1 VILSD
6 LSVKRPVFATVINL
20 LIITFGIVAFL
31 MLPLREYPDID
42 PPIVNI
48 STNYPGASAAIVE
61 TKITQLLED
70 RISGV
75 EGVKTINSNSRVGR
89 SSITI
94 EFNLDRDIDAA
105 TNDVRDRI
113 SRALNNLPEQAEP
126 PEVSK
131 ANDDENVIVWFV
143 LQSETMSTLELTD
156 YANRYIVDR
165 FAVVD
170 GVARVQVGGG
180 RTYAMKIR
188 LNRVSMAARNITVQ
202 DIEST
207 LRDENVELPAG
218 RIESIDRDF
227 SIRVER
233 SYLSEQDFANM
244 VISHSQSNTEGSAN
258 GSSQNNAQSK
268 SVVRL
273 GDVAEVF
280 IGAQDD
286 ENMFRGNGKNMVG
299 LGVIKQSKANTLDVV
314 KSARKE
320 MVTIRSSLPIGTTI
334 TNSYDSSVFIQ
345 GSIDEVY
352 NTLIIAMLMVV
363 LVIFLFLGNVR
374 ATLIPAVTVPVAL
387 IGSMMALSWFG
398 FSINLLTLLALVL
411 AIGLVVDDAIVVLEN
426 IYRRI
431 ENGQPP
437 LMAAYEGGREVAFAV
452 IATTLVLVAVFVPL
466 VFLSGN
472 MGRLFTEFAIA
483 IAAAVVFSSL
493 TALSLTPMLCSKML
507 KHKERSSSFGQ
518 KLDHAFSRFEAAY
531 GRALKNSIQQPLLII
546 LVLALSL
553 AAVFLLFNKLPAEY
567 TPKEDR
573 GNFFLIMQGAEGA
586 SHESN
591 VKNMHKIEEKLLGYQ
606 EQGELDRVLVRVP
619 GFGGTGGIAIVG
631 LPQWDKRSID
641 TFSFINKINGD
652 VQSVTDVRA
661 FAIMRRGIG
670 GGGGSNAPVSFV
682 LQGNTFAELAQW
694 RDILI
699 TEAQKNPNL
708 SNINS
713 DYQETYPQL
722 LVQIDRER
730 AYDLGVPVGDI
741 AETLETMLGQRRVTT
756 FVDRGEEYDVIVE
769 GDEKQFQS
777 PADIDNLYVR
787 SRTTDKLIPL
797 SNLLNIGENA
807 TSSKL
812 NRYNRLR
819 SITITANLADGY
831 ALGEAL
837 DFLVDVT
844 KNKLPEHVQIDYKGE
859 SLLLKESGSSILFVF
874 LLALLIT
881 YLVLAAQFE
890 SFIHPFV
897 ILLTVPLALVG
908 ALAGLELMGMSLNIY
923 SQIGIVMLIGLA
935 AKNGILIVEFANQL
949 RDKGIAFEEALISA
963 SQQRLRPIVMTTFT
977 TVTSAIPLVLAVGPG
992 AESRMVIGVVIF
1004 AGVSLA
1010 SVFTLFIVPGA
1021 YYWLCRNT
1029 GSPQAISDEI
1039 DQLEQGSNY

>member
-1 VILSD
+1 MILSD

-20 LIITFGIVAFL
+20 IIITFGIVAFL

-48 STNYPGASAAIVE
+48 STSYPGASAAIVE

-75 EGVKTINSNSRVGR
+75 EGIKSINSNSRVGR
-89 SSITI
+89 SNITI
-94 EFNLDRDIDAA
+94 EFTLDRDIDAA

-113 SRALNNLPEQAEP
+113 SRALNNLPEQSEP

-131 ANDDENVIVWFV
+131 ANDDEDVIVWFV
-143 LQSETMSTLELTD
+143 LQSDTMSSLALTD

-170 GVARVQVGGG
+170 GVARVRVGGG

-188 LNRVSMAARNITVQ
+188 LNRASMAARNITVQ

-227 SIRVER
+227 SIRVDR
-233 SYLSEQDFANM
+233 SYLSEQDFAEM
-244 VISHSQSNTEGSAN
+244 VINHAGSKA
-258 GSSQNNAQSK
+258 
-268 SVVRL
+268 VVRL

-280 IGAQDD
+280 VGAQDD

-299 LGVIKQSKANTLDVV
+299 LGVIKQSTANTLEVV

-320 MVTIRSSLPIGTTI
+320 MFNIRDSLPVGTTI

-352 NTLIIAMLMVV
+352 NTLIIAMLMVI

-374 ATLIPAVTVPVAL
+374 ATFIPAVTVPVAL

-431 ENGQPP
+431 ENGQTP
-437 LMAAYEGGREVAFAV
+437 LLAAYEGGREVAFAV

-466 VFLSGN
+466 IFLSGN
-472 MGRLFTEFAIA
+472 VGRLFTEFAIA

-493 TALSLTPMLCSKML
+493 TALSLTPMMCSKLL
-507 KHKERSSSFGQ
+507 KHRERSSSFGQ
-518 KLDHAFSRFEAAY
+518 KLDLAFSRIEAAY
-531 GRALKNSIQQPLLII
+531 GRALKNSIHQPLLIMG
-546 LVLALSL
+546 VLALSL
-553 AAVFLLFNKLPAEY
+553 VAVFLLFTSLPAEY

-573 GNFFLIMQGAEGA
+573 GNFFLVMRGAEGA
-586 SHESN
+586 SYENN
-591 VKNMHKIEEKLLGYQ
+591 VKNMHEIEQKLLAYRD
-606 EQGELDRVLVRVP
+606 QGELERVLVRVP
-619 GFGGTGGIAIVG
+619 GWGGAGGIAIVG
-631 LPQWDKRSID
+631 LPEWDKRSID
-641 TFSFINKINGD
+641 TFSFINKINRE
-652 VQSVTDVRA
+652 VKSVTDVRA
-661 FAIMRRGIG
+661 FAIMRKGISG
-670 GGGGSNAPVSFV
+670 GGNGSPVSFV
-682 LQGNTFAELAQW
+682 LQGNTFEELAQW
-694 RDILI
+694 RDILVA
-699 TEAQKNPNL
+699 EAQKNPNL
-708 SNINS
+708 LNIDS

-741 AETLETMLGQRRVTT
+741 AKTLETMLGQRRVTT

-769 GDEKQFQS
+769 GDEEQYRS
-777 PADIDNLYVR
+777 PTDINNLYVR
-787 SRTTDKLIPL
+787 SRTTNKLIPL
-797 SNLLNIGENA
+797 ANLLNITENA
-807 TSSKL
+807 TSARL

-819 SITITANLADGY
+819 SITITANLTEGY
-831 ALGEAL
+831 ALGDAL
-837 DFLVDVT
+837 DFLVEVT
-844 KNKLPEHVQIDYKGE
+844 KAKLPEHVQIDYKGE
-859 SLLLKESGSSILFVF
+859 SLLLKESGNSILFVF
-874 LLALLIT
+874 LLALLLT
-881 YLVLAAQFE
+881 YLVLSAQFE

-949 RDKGIAFEEALISA
+949 RDKGLAFEDALINA
-963 SQQRLRPIVMTTFT
+963 AQQRLRPIVMTTFT

-1010 SVFTLFIVPGA
+1010 SMFTLFIVPGA

-1029 GSPQAISDEI
+1029 GSPQAIAAKINKLHS
-1039 DQLEQGSNY
+1039 

>member
-1 VILSD
+1 MILSD
-6 LSVKRPVFATVINL
+6 LSVKRPVFATVLNL

-113 SRALNNLPEQAEP
+113 SRALNNLPEQADP

-143 LQSETMSTLELTD
+143 LQSETMSTLALTD

-170 GVARVQVGGG
+170 GVARIRVGGG

-188 LNRVSMAARNITVQ
+188 LNRASMAARNITVQ
-202 DIEST
+202 DIERT

-218 RIESIDRDF
+218 RIESVERDF

-233 SYLSEQDFANM
+233 SYLSEQDFTNM
-244 VISHSQSNTEGSAN
+244 VIER
-258 GSSQNNAQSK
+258 SK
-268 SVVRL
+268 SNSLVRL

-299 LGVIKQSKANTLDVV
+299 LGVIKQSKANTLEVV

-320 MVTIRSSLPIGTTI
+320 MITIRNTLPVGTTI

-352 NTLIIAMLMVV
+352 NTLIIAMFMVV

-374 ATLIPAVTVPVAL
+374 ATLIPAITVPVAL

-431 ENGQPP
+431 EKGQTP

-452 IATTLVLVAVFVPL
+452 VATTLVLVAVFVPL

-483 IAAAVVFSSL
+483 IAAAVIFSSL
-493 TALSLTPMLCSKML
+493 TALSLTPMMCSKML
-507 KHKERSSSFGQ
+507 KHRERSSSFGQ
-518 KLDHAFSRFEAAY
+518 KLDRAFARFEASY
-531 GRALKNSIQQPLLII
+531 GRALKSSIHQPILIL
-546 LVLALSL
+546 LVLGLALAS
-553 AAVFLLFNKLPAEY
+553 VFLLFNKLPSEY
-567 TPKEDR
+567 SPKEDR
-573 GNFFLIMQGAEGA
+573 GNFFLMMQSAEGA
-586 SHESN
+586 SYESN
-591 VKNMHKIEEKLLGYQ
+591 VKNMHKIEDKLLAYQ
-606 EQGELDRVLVRVP
+606 AQGELDRVLVRVP
-619 GFGGTGGIAIVG
+619 GFGGSGGIAIVG
-631 LPQWDKRSID
+631 LPEWDKRSID

-652 VQSVTDVRA
+652 MQSVTDVRA
-661 FAIMRRGIG
+661 FAIMRRGISG
-670 GGGGSNAPVSFV
+670 GGGGDKPVSFV
-682 LQGNTFAELAQW
+682 LQGNTFEELVQW

-699 TEAQKNPNL
+699 SEAQKNPNL

-722 LVQIDRER
+722 LVKIDRER
-730 AYDLGVPVGDI
+730 AYDLGVTVGDI
-741 AETLETMLGQRRVTT
+741 AQTLETMLGQRRVTT

-777 PADIDNLYVR
+777 PADIDNLYIR

-797 SNLLNIGENA
+797 ASVLNIAENA
-807 TSSKL
+807 TSSRL

-819 SITITANLADGY
+819 SITVTANLSDGY
-831 ALGEAL
+831 ALGDAL

-844 KNKLPEHVQIDYKGE
+844 KNKLPEHLQVAYKGE
-859 SLLLKESGSSILFVF
+859 SLLLKESGNSILFVF

-908 ALAGLELMGMSLNIY
+908 ALAGLELMAMSLNIY

-1010 SVFTLFIVPGA
+1010 SIFTLFIVPGA
-1021 YYWLCRNT
+1021 YFWLCRNT
-1029 GSPQAISDEI
+1029 GSPQAIANEI
-1039 DQLEQGSNY
+1039 EQQS

>member
-1 VILSD
+1 MILSD
-6 LSVKRPVFATVINL
+6 ISVKRPVFATVINL
-20 LIITFGIVAFL
+20 VLITFGVVAFFQ
-31 MLPLREYPDID
+31 LPLREYPDID
-42 PPIVNI
+42 PPVVSIN
-48 STNYPGASAAIVE
+48 TTYPGASAAIVE
-61 TKITQLLED
+61 TKISEILED

-75 EGVKTINSNSRVGR
+75 EGIKNITSTSRVGR
-89 SSITI
+89 SNITI

-113 SRALNNLPEQAEP
+113 SRALRSLPEQADP
-126 PEVSK
+126 PEVFK

-143 LQSETMSTLELTD
+143 LQSTSMSTLELTD
-156 YANRYIVDR
+156 YAQRYIVDR

-170 GVARVQVGGG
+170 GVARVRVGGG
-180 RTYAMKIR
+180 RTYAMKI
-188 LNRVSMAARNITVQ
+188 LLDPAAMAARSVTVG

-218 RIESIDRDF
+218 EIESIDRDF

-233 SYLSEQDFANM
+233 SYMTPDDFSSMVVSRSSEN
-244 VISHSQSNTEGSAN
+244 SL
-258 GSSQNNAQSK
+258 
-268 SVVRL
+268 VRL
-273 GDVAEVF
+273 GDIAQVKIAAE
-280 IGAQDD
+280 D
-286 ENMFRGNGKNMVG
+286 EKTLFKGNGKNMVG
-299 LGVIKQSKANTLDVV
+299 LGIVKQSKANTLDVV

-320 MVTIRSSLPIGTTI
+320 MKSIQESLPIGTTI

-352 NTLIIAMLMVV
+352 STLMIAMIMVV
-363 LVIFLFLGNVR
+363 LVIFLFLGNIR

-431 ENGQPP
+431 ENGQTP

-466 VFLSGN
+466 IFLSGN
-472 MGRLFTEFAIA
+472 VGRLFTEFAIA
-483 IAAAVVFSSL
+483 IASAVVFSSL
-493 TALSLTPMLCSKML
+493 TALSLTPMMCSKML
-507 KHKERSSSFGQ
+507 KHRTRSSSFGQ
-518 KLDHAFSRFEAAY
+518 LLDKNFARFEDVY
-531 GRALKNSIQQPLLII
+531 GKLLSNSIHQPIMII
-546 LVLALSL
+546 SIVALSL
-553 AAVFLLFNKLPAEY
+553 VSVYLLFVQLPSAY

-573 GNFFLIMQGAEGA
+573 GNLFILMQGAEG
-586 SHESN
+586 SSYKNNE
-591 VKNMHKIEEKLLGYQ
+591 KNMLQIENMLLKYQ
-606 EQGELDRVLVRVP
+606 QRGELDRVIVRVP
-619 GFGGTGGIAIVG
+619 GFGGSGGIAVVG
-631 LPQWDKRSID
+631 MPAWGERKFD
-641 TFSFINKINGD
+641 TFEFINRINKELKT
-652 VQSVTDVRA
+652 VTDVRA
-661 FAIMRRGIG
+661 FAIMRTSIG
-670 GGGGSNAPVSFV
+670 GGGAGSPVSFV
-682 LQGNTFAELAQW
+682 LQGNTYHELSEW

-699 TEAQKNPNL
+699 EKAQQNPNL
-708 SNINS
+708 SAINS
-713 DYQETYPQL
+713 DYKETFPQL
-722 LVQIDRER
+722 MVKIDRSR
-730 AYDLGVPVGDI
+730 AYDLGIPVGDI
-741 AETLETMLGQRRVTT
+741 AKTLETMLGQRRVTN

-769 GDEKQFQS
+769 GVK
-777 PADIDNLYVR
+777 ADFKSASDIENIYVR
-787 SRTTDKLIPL
+787 SRTTNQLVAL
-797 SNLLNIGENA
+797 SNVINIEENA
-807 TSSKL
+807 TASQL

-831 ALGEAL
+831 TLGEAL
-837 DFLVDVT
+837 DFLNNVVDQE
-844 KNKLPEHVQIDYKGE
+844 LPETVQVDYKGQ
-859 SLLLKESGSSILFVF
+859 SLLLKESGTSILFIF
-874 LLALLIT
+874 ALALLLT
-881 YLVLAAQFE
+881 YLILSAQFE

-949 RDKGIAFEEALISA
+949 RDRGFEFEEALIGA
-963 SQQRLRPIVMTTFT
+963 AKQRLRPIVMTTFT
-977 TVTSAIPLVLAVGPG
+977 TVTSAIPLVLASGPG

-1010 SVFTLFIVPGA
+1010 SLFTLFIVPGA

-1029 GSPQAISDEI
+1029 GSPQKIAQEI
-1039 DQLEQGSNY
+1039 ERHELLLTKPKE

>member
-1 VILSD
+1 MILSD

-113 SRALNNLPEQAEP
+113 SRALNNLPEQADP

-143 LQSETMSTLELTD
+143 LQSETMSTLALTD

-170 GVARVQVGGG
+170 GVARIRVGGG

-188 LNRVSMAARNITVQ
+188 LNRASMAARNITVQ
-202 DIEST
+202 DIERT

-218 RIESIDRDF
+218 RIESVERDF

-244 VISHSQSNTEGSAN
+244 VIDRSESNSL
-258 GSSQNNAQSK
+258 
-268 SVVRL
+268 VRL

-299 LGVIKQSKANTLDVV
+299 LGVIKQSKGNTLDVV

-320 MVTIRSSLPIGTTI
+320 MIAIRSTLPVGTTI

-374 ATLIPAVTVPVAL
+374 ATLIPAITVPVAL

-431 ENGQPP
+431 ENGQTP

-452 IATTLVLVAVFVPL
+452 VATTLVLVAVFVPL

-483 IAAAVVFSSL
+483 ISAAVIFSSL
-493 TALSLTPMLCSKML
+493 TALSLTPMMCSKML
-507 KHKERSSSFGQ
+507 KHRERSSSFGQ
-518 KLDHAFSRFEAAY
+518 KLDHAFARFEASY
-531 GRALKNSIQQPLLII
+531 GRALKSSIHQPMLIV
-546 LVLALSL
+546 LVLGLAL
-553 AAVFLLFNKLPAEY
+553 AAVFLLFNKLPSEY

-573 GNFFLIMQGAEGA
+573 GNFFLMMQSAEGA
-586 SHESN
+586 SYENN
-591 VKNMHKIEEKLLGYQ
+591 VKNMHEIEEKLLAYQ
-606 EQGELDRVLVRVP
+606 AQGELDRVLVRVP
-619 GFGGTGGIAIVG
+619 GFGGSGGVAIVG
-631 LPQWDKRSID
+631 LPEWDKRSID
-641 TFSFINKINGD
+641 TFSFINKINAD
-652 VQSVTDVRA
+652 MQSVTDVRA

-670 GGGGSNAPVSFV
+670 GGGGGDNPVSFV
-682 LQGNTFAELAQW
+682 LQGNTFEELAQW

-730 AYDLGVPVGDI
+730 AYDLGVTVGDI
-741 AETLETMLGQRRVTT
+741 AQTLETMLGQRRVTT

-769 GDEKQFQS
+769 GNEKQFQS
-777 PADIDNLYVR
+777 PADIENLYIR

-797 SNLLNIGENA
+797 ASVLNIGENA
-807 TSSKL
+807 TSSQL

-819 SITITANLADGY
+819 SITVTANLTDGY
-831 ALGEAL
+831 ALGDAL

-844 KNKLPEHVQIDYKGE
+844 KNKLPEHVQVDYKGE
-859 SLLLKESGSSILFVF
+859 SLLLKESGNSIMFVF

-923 SQIGIVMLIGLA
+923 SQIGIIMLIGLA

-977 TVTSAIPLVLAVGPG
+977 TVTSAIPLVFAVGPG

-1010 SVFTLFIVPGA
+1010 SIFTLFIVPGA

-1029 GSPQAISDEI
+1029 GSPQAIANKI
-1039 DQLEQGSNY
+1039 EQQS

>member
-42 PPIVNI
+42 PPIVSIN
-48 STNYPGASAAIVE
+48 TNYPGASAAIVE
-61 TKITQLLED
+61 TKITQVLED

-75 EGVKTINSNSRVGR
+75 EGVKSITSNSRVGR
-89 SSITI
+89 SNITI
-94 EFNLDRDIDAA
+94 EFHLDRDIDAA

-113 SRALNNLPEQAEP
+113 SRALNNIPEQADP
-126 PEVSK
+126 PEVFK

-143 LQSETMSTLELTD
+143 LQSESMTTLELTD

-170 GVARVQVGGG
+170 GVARVRLGGG
-180 RTYAMKIR
+180 RTYAMKIL
-188 LNRVSMAARNITVQ
+188 LNRSAMAARNVTVQ

-207 LRDENVELPAG
+207 LRSENVELPAG

-227 SIRVER
+227 SIRVQR
-233 SYLSEQDFANM
+233 SYLTPQDFSNM
-244 VISHSQSNTEGSAN
+244 VVTRAN
-258 GSSQNNAQSK
+258 DNSL
-268 SVVRL
+268 VRM
-273 GDVAEVF
+273 GDIAKVSIDAL
-280 IGAQDD
+280 DD

-299 LGVIKQSKANTLDVV
+299 LGIIKQSKANTLEVV

-320 MVTIRSSLPIGTTI
+320 MLSVQSSLPMGTTI

-345 GSIDEVY
+345 GSIEEVY
-352 NTLIIAMLMVV
+352 NTLMIAMLMVV
-363 LVIFLFLGNVR
+363 FVIFLFLGNIR
-374 ATLIPAVTVPVAL
+374 ATIIPALTVPVAL
-387 IGSMMALSWFG
+387 IGSMMTLSWFG

-437 LMAAYEGGREVAFAV
+437 LIAAYEGGREVAFAV

-472 MGRLFTEFAIA
+472 VGRLFTEFAIA

-518 KLDHAFSRFEAAY
+518 FLDRKFAQVEASY
-531 GRALKNSIQQPLLII
+531 GQALSKSIHQPILII
-546 LVLALSL
+546 SIIVLSL
-553 AAVFLLFNKLPAEY
+553 VAVYLLFMQLPSEY

-573 GNFFLIMQGAEGA
+573 GNLFIVMQSAEGA
-586 SHESN
+586 SYENN
-591 VKNMHKIEEKLLGYQ
+591 VKNMQSIEEKLLAYK
-606 EQGELDRVLVRVP
+606 ERDELDRVIVRVP

-631 LPQWDKRSID
+631 MPDWGERSFD
-641 TFSFINKINGD
+641 TFEFIGKINEELK
-652 VQSVTDVRA
+652 SITDVRA
-661 FAIMRRGIG
+661 FALMRRGIG
-670 GGGGSNAPVSFV
+670 GGGSDSPVAFV
-682 LQGNTFAELAQW
+682 LQGNTYSELAKW
-694 RDILI
+694 RDIVI
-699 TEAQKNPNL
+699 EAAQKNPNL
-708 SNINS
+708 TSINS
-713 DYQETYPQL
+713 DYKETYPQL
-722 LVQIDRER
+722 MVKIDRDR

-756 FVDRGEEYDVIVE
+756 FVERGEEYDVIIE
-769 GDEKQFQS
+769 GDEKQYRS
-777 PADIDNLYVR
+777 PTDIDNIYVR
-787 SRTTDKLIPL
+787 SPTTNELIPL
-797 SNLLNIGENA
+797 SNLIIISEEA
-807 TSSKL
+807 TSSRL

-819 SITITANLADGY
+819 SVTITANLADGY
-831 ALGEAL
+831 ALGDAL
-837 DFLVDVT
+837 DFLKDIADHQ
-844 KNKLPEHVQIDYKGE
+844 LPDEAQIDYKGQ
-859 SLLLKESGSSILFVF
+859 SLLLKESGSSILLVFV
-874 LLALLIT
+874 LALLIT
-881 YLVLAAQFE
+881 FLVLAAQFE

-908 ALAGLELMGMSLNIY
+908 AFAGLELMGMSLNIY

-949 RDKGIAFEEALISA
+949 RDKGVLFEQALINA
-963 SQQRLRPIVMTTFT
+963 AQQRLRPIVMTTFT
-977 TVTSAIPLVLAVGPG
+977 TVISAVPLVLASGPG

-1010 SVFTLFIVPGA
+1010 SIFTLFIVPGA
-1021 YYWLCRNT
+1021 YYWLCQNT
-1029 GSPQAISDEI
+1029 GSPQAIANEI
-1039 DQLEQGSNY
+1039 AKEQKALALNKEKL

>member
-1 VILSD
+1 MILSD

-20 LIITFGIVAFL
+20 IIITFGIVAFL

-48 STNYPGASAAIVE
+48 STSYPGASAAIVE

-75 EGVKTINSNSRVGR
+75 EGIKSINSNSRVGR
-89 SSITI
+89 SNITI
-94 EFNLDRDIDAA
+94 EFTLDRDIDAA

-113 SRALNNLPEQAEP
+113 SRALNNLPEQSEP

-131 ANDDENVIVWFV
+131 ANDDEDVIVWFV
-143 LQSETMSTLELTD
+143 LQSDTMSSLALTD

-170 GVARVQVGGG
+170 GVARVRVGGG

-188 LNRVSMAARNITVQ
+188 LNRASMAARNITVQ

-227 SIRVER
+227 SIRVDR
-233 SYLSEQDFANM
+233 SYLSEQDFAEM
-244 VISHSQSNTEGSAN
+244 VINHAGSKA
-258 GSSQNNAQSK
+258 
-268 SVVRL
+268 VVRL

-280 IGAQDD
+280 VGAQDD

-299 LGVIKQSKANTLDVV
+299 LGVIKQSTANTLEVV

-320 MVTIRSSLPIGTTI
+320 MFNIRDSLPVGTTI

-352 NTLIIAMLMVV
+352 NTLIIAMLMVI

-374 ATLIPAVTVPVAL
+374 ATFIPAVTVPVAL

-431 ENGQPP
+431 ENGQTP
-437 LMAAYEGGREVAFAV
+437 LLAAYEGGREVAFAV

-466 VFLSGN
+466 IFLSGN
-472 MGRLFTEFAIA
+472 VGRLFTEFAIA

-493 TALSLTPMLCSKML
+493 TALSLTPMMCSKLL
-507 KHKERSSSFGQ
+507 KHRERSSSFGQ
-518 KLDHAFSRFEAAY
+518 KLDLAFSRIEAAY
-531 GRALKNSIQQPLLII
+531 GRALKNSIHQPVLIMG
-546 LVLALSL
+546 VLALSL
-553 AAVFLLFNKLPAEY
+553 VAVFLLFTSLPAEY

-573 GNFFLIMQGAEGA
+573 GNFFLVMRGAEGA
-586 SHESN
+586 SYENN
-591 VKNMHKIEEKLLGYQ
+591 VKNMHEIEQKLLAYRD
-606 EQGELDRVLVRVP
+606 QGELERVLVRVP
-619 GFGGTGGIAIVG
+619 GWGGAGGIAIVG
-631 LPQWDKRSID
+631 LPEWDKRSID
-641 TFSFINKINGD
+641 TFSFINKINRE
-652 VQSVTDVRA
+652 VKSVTDVRA
-661 FAIMRRGIG
+661 FAIMRKGISG
-670 GGGGSNAPVSFV
+670 GGNGSPVSFV
-682 LQGNTFAELAQW
+682 LQGNTFEELAQW
-694 RDILI
+694 RDILVA
-699 TEAQKNPNL
+699 EAQKNPNL
-708 SNINS
+708 LNIDS

-741 AETLETMLGQRRVTT
+741 AKTLETMLGQRRVTT

-769 GDEKQFQS
+769 GDEEQYRS
-777 PADIDNLYVR
+777 PTDINNLYVR
-787 SRTTDKLIPL
+787 SRTTNKLIPL
-797 SNLLNIGENA
+797 ANLLNITENA
-807 TSSKL
+807 TSARL

-819 SITITANLADGY
+819 SITITANLTEGY
-831 ALGEAL
+831 ALGDAL
-837 DFLVDVT
+837 DFLVEVT
-844 KNKLPEHVQIDYKGE
+844 KAKLPEHVQIDYKGE
-859 SLLLKESGSSILFVF
+859 SLLLKESGNSILFVF
-874 LLALLIT
+874 LLALLLT
-881 YLVLAAQFE
+881 YLVLSAQFE

-949 RDKGIAFEEALISA
+949 RDKGLAFEDALINA
-963 SQQRLRPIVMTTFT
+963 AQQRLRPIVMTTFT

-1010 SVFTLFIVPGA
+1010 SMFTLFIVPGA

-1029 GSPQAISDEI
+1029 GSPQAIAAKINKLHS
-1039 DQLEQGSNY
+1039 

>member
-1 VILSD
+1 MILSD

-20 LIITFGIVAFL
+20 LIVTFGIVAFL

-48 STNYPGASAAIVE
+48 STNYSGASAAIVE

-70 RISGV
+70 RISGI

-113 SRALNNLPEQAEP
+113 SRALNNLPEQADP

-131 ANDDENVIVWFV
+131 ANDDESTIVWFV
-143 LQSETMSTLELTD
+143 LQSETMSTLALTD

-170 GVARVQVGGG
+170 GVARIQVGGG

-188 LNRVSMAARNITVQ
+188 LNRASMAARNITVQ
-202 DIEST
+202 DVENT

-218 RIESIDRDF
+218 RIESTDRDF

-244 VISHSQSNTEGSAN
+244 VIAHSGNSEESNPDSGNETN
-258 GSSQNNAQSK
+258 

-314 KSARKE
+314 RAARRE
-320 MVTIRSSLPIGTTI
+320 MIEIRSSLPVGTTI

-352 NTLIIAMLMVV
+352 NTLAIAMMMVV

-374 ATLIPAVTVPVAL
+374 ATIIPAITVPVAL

-431 ENGQPP
+431 ENGQTP

-452 IATTLVLVAVFVPL
+452 VATTLVLVAVFVPL

-493 TALSLTPMLCSKML
+493 TALSLTPMMCSKML

-518 KLDHAFSRFEAAY
+518 KLDNAFARFEAAY
-531 GRALKNSIQQPLLII
+531 GRSLKNSIHQPVLIV
-546 LVLALSL
+546 LVLGLSL
-553 AAVFLLFNKLPAEY
+553 AAVFLLFNKLPSEY

-586 SHESN
+586 SYENN
-591 VKNMHKIEEKLLGYQ
+591 VKNMHQIEEKLLGYK
-606 EQGELDRVLVRVP
+606 EEGELDRVLVRVP

-631 LPQWDKRSID
+631 LPEWDKRSID
-641 TFSFINKINGD
+641 TFSFINKINKD

-682 LQGNTFAELAQW
+682 LQGNTFEELAQW

-699 TEAQKNPNL
+699 AEAQKNPNL

-769 GDEKQFQS
+769 GDEKQYQS
-777 PADIDNLYVR
+777 PTDIDNLYVR
-787 SRTTDKLIPL
+787 SRTTNKLIPL

-807 TSSKL
+807 TSSRL

-831 ALGEAL
+831 ALGAAL

-844 KNKLPEHVQIDYKGE
+844 KNKLPEHVQVDYKGE

-963 SQQRLRPIVMTTFT
+963 AQQRLRPIVMTTFT

-1004 AGVSLA
+1004 AGVSMA
-1010 SVFTLFIVPGA
+1010 SIFTLFIVPGA

-1029 GSPQAISDEI
+1029 GSPQAIANEI
-1039 DQLEQGSNY
+1039 EKIELKG

>member
-1 VILSD
+1 
-6 LSVKRPVFATVINL
+6 
-20 LIITFGIVAFL
+20 
-31 MLPLREYPDID
+31 
-42 PPIVNI
+42 
-48 STNYPGASAAIVE
+48 
-61 TKITQLLED
+61 
-70 RISGV
+70 
-75 EGVKTINSNSRVGR
+75 
-89 SSITI
+89 
-94 EFNLDRDIDAA
+94 
-105 TNDVRDRI
+105 
-113 SRALNNLPEQAEP
+113 
-126 PEVSK
+126 
-131 ANDDENVIVWFV
+131 
-143 LQSETMSTLELTD
+143 
-156 YANRYIVDR
+156 
-165 FAVVD
+165 
-170 GVARVQVGGG
+170 
-180 RTYAMKIR
+180 
-188 LNRVSMAARNITVQ
+188 
-202 DIEST
+202 
-207 LRDENVELPAG
+207 
-218 RIESIDRDF
+218 
-227 SIRVER
+227 
-233 SYLSEQDFANM
+233 
-244 VISHSQSNTEGSAN
+244 
-258 GSSQNNAQSK
+258 
-268 SVVRL
+268 
-273 GDVAEVF
+273 
-280 IGAQDD
+280 
-286 ENMFRGNGKNMVG
+286 MVG
-299 LGVIKQSKANTLDVV
+299 LGVIKQSKGNTLDVV

-320 MVTIRSSLPIGTTI
+320 MIAIRNTLPVGTTI
-334 TNSYDSSVFIQ
+334 TNSYDSSIFIQ

-374 ATLIPAVTVPVAL
+374 ATLIPAITVPVAL

-431 ENGQPP
+431 ENGQTP

-452 IATTLVLVAVFVPL
+452 VATTLVLVAVFVPL

-483 IAAAVVFSSL
+483 IAAAVIFSSL
-493 TALSLTPMLCSKML
+493 TALSLTPMMCSKML
-507 KHKERSSSFGQ
+507 KHRERSSSFGQ
-518 KLDHAFSRFEAAY
+518 KLDRAFARFEASY
-531 GRALKNSIQQPLLII
+531 GRALKSSIHQPMLIV
-546 LVLALSL
+546 LVLSLAL
-553 AAVFLLFNKLPAEY
+553 AAVFLLFNKLPSEY
-567 TPKEDR
+567 APKEDR
-573 GNFFLIMQGAEGA
+573 GNFFLMMQSAEGA
-586 SHESN
+586 SYEN
-591 VKNMHKIEEKLLGYQ
+591 NIKNMHKIEEKLLGYQ
-606 EQGELDRVLVRVP
+606 VEGELERVLVRVP
-619 GFGGTGGIAIVG
+619 GFGGSGGIAIVG
-631 LPQWDKRSID
+631 LPEWGERSID

-652 VQSVTDVRA
+652 MQSVTDVRA

-670 GGGGSNAPVSFV
+670 GGGGGNSPVSFV
-682 LQGNTFAELAQW
+682 LQGNTFEELAQW

-741 AETLETMLGQRRVTT
+741 AKTLETMLGQRRVTT

-769 GDEKQFQS
+769 GDERQFKS
-777 PADIDNLYVR
+777 PTDIDNLYVR

-797 SNLLNIGENA
+797 ASVLNIGENA
-807 TSSKL
+807 TSSRL

-819 SITITANLADGY
+819 SITVTANLVDGY
-831 ALGEAL
+831 ALGDAL

-844 KNKLPEHVQIDYKGE
+844 ENKLPEHVQVDYKGE

-908 ALAGLELMGMSLNIY
+908 ALVGLELMGMSLNIY

-977 TVTSAIPLVLAVGPG
+977 TVTSAIPLVFAVGPG

-1010 SVFTLFIVPGA
+1010 SIFTLFIVPGA

-1029 GSPQAISDEI
+1029 GSPKAIANEINKAEQQAITKA
-1039 DQLEQGSNY
+1039 QLK

>member
-1 VILSD
+1 MILSD
-6 LSVKRPVFATVINL
+6 LSVKRPVFATVLNL

-42 PPIVNI
+42 PPVVNI
-48 STNYPGASAAIVE
+48 VTSYPGASSAIVE

-70 RISGV
+70 RISGI

-131 ANDDENVIVWFV
+131 ANDDESVIVWFV
-143 LQSETMSTLELTD
+143 LQSETMSTLALTD

-170 GVARVQVGGG
+170 GVARVRVGGG
-180 RTYAMKIR
+180 RIYAMKIR
-188 LNRVSMAARNITVQ
+188 LNRASMAARDITVQ
-202 DIEST
+202 DIERT

-233 SYLSEQDFANM
+233 SYLTEQDFANM
-244 VISHSQSNTEGSAN
+244 VVNHSE
-258 GSSQNNAQSK
+258 SK

-286 ENMFRGNGKNMVG
+286 ENMFRGNGRNMVG

-314 KSARKE
+314 KTARKE
-320 MVTIRSSLPIGTTI
+320 MIAIRDSLPVGTTI

-431 ENGQPP
+431 EKGQTP

-493 TALSLTPMLCSKML
+493 TALSLTPMMCSKML
-507 KHKERSSSFGQ
+507 KHRERSSSFGQ
-518 KLDHAFSRFEAAY
+518 KLDRAFARFEAAY
-531 GRALKNSIQQPLLII
+531 GRALASSIHQPLMIV
-546 LVLALSL
+546 LVLGLSL
-553 AAVFLLFNKLPAEY
+553 AAVFLLFNKLPSEY

-586 SHESN
+586 SYESN

-606 EQGELDRVLVRVP
+606 AEGELDRVLVRVP
-619 GFGGTGGIAIVG
+619 GFGGSGGIAIVG
-631 LPQWDKRSID
+631 LPEWDKRSID
-641 TFSFINKINGD
+641 TFSFINKINRD
-652 VQSVTDVRA
+652 VQNVTDVRA

-682 LQGNTFAELAQW
+682 LQGNTFEELAQW

-713 DYQETYPQL
+713 DYKETYPQL

-741 AETLETMLGQRRVTT
+741 AQTLETMLGQRRVTS

-777 PADIDNLYVR
+777 PTDIDNLYVR

-797 SNLLNIGENA
+797 ANLLNIGENA
-807 TSSKL
+807 TSSRL

-819 SITITANLADGY
+819 SITVTANLADGY
-831 ALGEAL
+831 ALGDAL

-844 KNKLPEHVQIDYKGE
+844 KNKLPEHVQVDYKGE
-859 SLLLKESGSSILFVF
+859 SLLLKESGNSILFVF

-949 RDKGIAFEEALISA
+949 RDRGIAFEEALISA
-963 SQQRLRPIVMTTFT
+963 AQQRLRPIVMTTFT

-1010 SVFTLFIVPGA
+1010 SIFTLFIVPGA

-1029 GSPQAISDEI
+1029 GSPQAIANEI
-1039 DQLEQGSNY
+1039 EKAEQLGVSESSL

>member
-1 VILSD
+1 MILSD

-70 RISGV
+70 RISGI

-113 SRALNNLPEQAEP
+113 SRALNNLPEQADP

-244 VISHSQSNTEGSAN
+244 VISHSVGNSE
-258 GSSQNNAQSK
+258 SSSEIN

-320 MVTIRSSLPIGTTI
+320 MQSIRSTLPMGTTI

-387 IGSMMALSWFG
+387 IGSLMALSWFG

-431 ENGQPP
+431 ENGQTP

-493 TALSLTPMLCSKML
+493 TALTLTPMLCSKML
-507 KHKERSSSFGQ
+507 KHRERSSSFGQ
-518 KLDHAFSRFEAAY
+518 KLDRAFASFELAY
-531 GRALKNSIQQPLLII
+531 GRALKNSIHQPILIV
-546 LVLALSL
+546 LVLGLSL
-553 AAVFLLFNKLPAEY
+553 AAVFLLFNKLPSEY

-573 GNFFLIMQGAEGA
+573 GNFFLIMQSAEGA
-586 SHESN
+586 SYENN

-606 EQGELDRVLVRVP
+606 AEGELDRVLVRVP
-619 GFGGTGGIAIVG
+619 GFGGSGGIAIVG
-631 LPQWDKRSID
+631 LPKWDERSID
-641 TFSFINKINGD
+641 TFSFINKINAD

-682 LQGNTFAELAQW
+682 LQGNTFAELAEW

-708 SNINS
+708 SNVNS

-769 GDEKQFQS
+769 GDEKQYQS

-797 SNLLNIGENA
+797 ANLLNIGENA
-807 TSSKL
+807 TSSRL

-859 SLLLKESGSSILFVF
+859 SLLLKESGNSILFVF

-1010 SVFTLFIVPGA
+1010 SIFTLFIVPGA

-1029 GSPQAISDEI
+1029 GSPQAIANEI
-1039 DQLEQGSNY
+1039 ESLEQQGKLQ

>member
-1 VILSD
+1 MILSD

-42 PPIVNI
+42 PPVVNI
-48 STNYPGASAAIVE
+48 STSYPGASAAIVE

-143 LQSETMSTLELTD
+143 LQSDTMSTLALTD

-188 LNRVSMAARNITVQ
+188 LNRIAMAARNITVS
-202 DIEST
+202 DVENT
-207 LRDENVELPAG
+207 LRSENIELPAG
-218 RIESIDRDF
+218 RVESIDRDF

-233 SYLSEQDFANM
+233 SYLTEQDFANM
-244 VISHSQSNTEGSAN
+244 VISRSQDNSL
-258 GSSQNNAQSK
+258 
-268 SVVRL
+268 VRL

-280 IGAQDD
+280 VGAEDD

-314 KSARKE
+314 KSAREE
-320 MVTIRSSLPIGTTI
+320 MFAIRNALPVGTTI

-374 ATLIPAVTVPVAL
+374 ATIIPAVTVPVAL
-387 IGSMMALSWFG
+387 IGSMMTLSWFG

-431 ENGQPP
+431 EQGQAP

-452 IATTLVLVAVFVPL
+452 VATTLVLVAVFVPL

-472 MGRLFTEFAIA
+472 AGRLFTEFAIA

-507 KHKERSSSFGQ
+507 KHRERSSSFGQ
-518 KLDHAFSRFEAAY
+518 VLDKAFSKFEGAY
-531 GRALKNSIQQPLLII
+531 GRALKNSIRQPILIT

-553 AAVFLLFNKLPAEY
+553 AAVYMLFNKLPSEY

-586 SHESN
+586 SYENN
-591 VKNMHKIEEKLLGYQ
+591 VKNMQQIEEKLLGYQ
-606 EQGELDRVLVRVP
+606 AEGELDRVIVRVP

-631 LPQWDKRSID
+631 LPEWDKRSID
-641 TFSFINKINGD
+641 TFSFINKINKD

-682 LQGNTFAELAQW
+682 LQGNTFNELAQW
-694 RDILI
+694 RDIVI
-699 TEAQKNPNL
+699 KEAQKNPNL

-713 DYQETYPQL
+713 DYKETFPQL
-722 LVQIDRER
+722 LVQINRER
-730 AYDLGVPVGDI
+730 AYDLGVAVGDI
-741 AETLETMLGQRRVTT
+741 AETLETMLGNRRVTT
-756 FVDRGEEYDVIVE
+756 FVDRGEEYDVMLE
-769 GDEKQFQS
+769 GDEKQYQS
-777 PADIDNLYVR
+777 PTDIDNVYVR
-787 SRTTDKLIPL
+787 SQTTDKLIPL
-797 SNLLNIGENA
+797 ANLLTIGEDA
-807 TSSKL
+807 TSSRL

-831 ALGEAL
+831 ALGDAL
-837 DFLVDVT
+837 TFLENVAKT
-844 KNKLPEHVQIDYKGE
+844 ELPEHVQLDYKGE
-859 SLLLKESGSSILFVF
+859 SLLLKESGNSILFVF

-908 ALAGLELMGMSLNIY
+908 ALAGLDLMGMSLNIY

-963 SQQRLRPIVMTTFT
+963 AQQRLRPIVMTTFT

-1029 GSPQAISDEI
+1029 GSPMAIANEI
-1039 DQLEQGSNY
+1039 AKNEIAKNEIVKS

>member
-1 VILSD
+1 MILSD

-113 SRALNNLPEQAEP
+113 SRALNNLPEQADP

-143 LQSETMSTLELTD
+143 LQSETMSTLALTD

-170 GVARVQVGGG
+170 GVARIRVGGG
-180 RTYAMKIR
+180 RTYVMKIR
-188 LNRVSMAARNITVQ
+188 LNRASMAARNITVQ
-202 DIEST
+202 DIERT

-218 RIESIDRDF
+218 RIESVDRDF

-244 VISHSQSNTEGSAN
+244 VIDRSESNSL
-258 GSSQNNAQSK
+258 
-268 SVVRL
+268 VRL

-299 LGVIKQSKANTLDVV
+299 LGVIKQSKGNTLDVV

-320 MVTIRSSLPIGTTI
+320 MIAIRNTLPVGTTI

-374 ATLIPAVTVPVAL
+374 ATLIPAITVPVAL

-431 ENGQPP
+431 ENGQTP

-452 IATTLVLVAVFVPL
+452 VATTLVLVAVFVPL

-483 IAAAVVFSSL
+483 ISAAVIFSSL
-493 TALSLTPMLCSKML
+493 TALSLTPMMCSKML
-507 KHKERSSSFGQ
+507 KHRERSSSFGQ
-518 KLDHAFSRFEAAY
+518 KLDRAFARFEASY
-531 GRALKNSIQQPLLII
+531 GRALKSSIHQPMLIV
-546 LVLALSL
+546 LVLGLAL
-553 AAVFLLFNKLPAEY
+553 AAVFLLFNKLPSEY

-573 GNFFLIMQGAEGA
+573 GNFFLMMQSAEGA
-586 SHESN
+586 SYESN
-591 VKNMHKIEEKLLGYQ
+591 VKNMHEIEEKLLAYQ
-606 EQGELDRVLVRVP
+606 AQGELDRVLVRVP
-619 GFGGTGGIAIVG
+619 GFGGSGGVAIVG
-631 LPQWDKRSID
+631 LPEWDKRSID
-641 TFSFINKINGD
+641 TFSFINKINAD
-652 VQSVTDVRA
+652 MQSVTDVRA

-670 GGGGSNAPVSFV
+670 GGGGGDNPVSFV
-682 LQGNTFAELAQW
+682 LQGNTFKELAQW

-699 TEAQKNPNL
+699 TEAQKNPKL

-730 AYDLGVPVGDI
+730 AYDLGVTVGDI
-741 AETLETMLGQRRVTT
+741 AQTLETMLGQRRVTT

-777 PADIDNLYVR
+777 PADIENLYIR

-797 SNLLNIGENA
+797 ASVLNIGENA
-807 TSSKL
+807 TSSQL

-819 SITITANLADGY
+819 SITVTANLADGY
-831 ALGEAL
+831 ALGDAL

-844 KNKLPEHVQIDYKGE
+844 KNKLPEHVQVDYKGE
-859 SLLLKESGSSILFVF
+859 SLLLKESGNSIMFVF

-923 SQIGIVMLIGLA
+923 SQIGIIMLIGLA

-977 TVTSAIPLVLAVGPG
+977 TVTSAIPLVFAVGPG

-1010 SVFTLFIVPGA
+1010 SIFTLFIVPGA

-1029 GSPQAISDEI
+1029 GSPQAIANKI
-1039 DQLEQGSNY
+1039 EQ

>member
-1 VILSD
+1 MILSD

-94 EFNLDRDIDAA
+94 EFNLDRNIDAA

-113 SRALNNLPEQAEP
+113 SRALNNLPEQADP

-170 GVARVQVGGG
+170 GVARIQVGGG

-188 LNRVSMAARNITVQ
+188 LNRASMAARNITVQ
-202 DIEST
+202 DIERT
-207 LRDENVELPAG
+207 LREENVELPAG
-218 RIESIDRDF
+218 RIESVDRDF

-244 VISHSQSNTEGSAN
+244 VIDRSE
-258 GSSQNNAQSK
+258 NNSL
-268 SVVRL
+268 VRL

-299 LGVIKQSKANTLDVV
+299 LGVIKQSKGNTLDVV

-320 MVTIRSSLPIGTTI
+320 MFAIRNTLPVGTTI
-334 TNSYDSSVFIQ
+334 TNSYDSSIFIQ

-374 ATLIPAVTVPVAL
+374 ATLIPAITVPVAL

-431 ENGQPP
+431 ENGQTP

-452 IATTLVLVAVFVPL
+452 VATTLVLVAVFVPL

-483 IAAAVVFSSL
+483 IAAAVIFSSL
-493 TALSLTPMLCSKML
+493 TALSLTPMMCSKML
-507 KHKERSSSFGQ
+507 KHRERSSSFGQ
-518 KLDHAFSRFEAAY
+518 KLDRAFARFEASY
-531 GRALKNSIQQPLLII
+531 GRALKSSIHQPMLIV
-546 LVLALSL
+546 LVLSLAL
-553 AAVFLLFNKLPAEY
+553 AAVFLLFNKLPSEY
-567 TPKEDR
+567 APKEDR
-573 GNFFLIMQGAEGA
+573 GNFFLMMQSAEGA
-586 SHESN
+586 SYEN
-591 VKNMHKIEEKLLGYQ
+591 NIKNMYKIEEKLLGYQ
-606 EQGELDRVLVRVP
+606 VEGELERVLVRVP
-619 GFGGTGGIAIVG
+619 GFGGSGGIAIVG
-631 LPQWDKRSID
+631 LPEWGERSID

-652 VQSVTDVRA
+652 MQSVTDVRA

-670 GGGGSNAPVSFV
+670 GGGDGNSPVSFV
-682 LQGNTFAELAQW
+682 LQGNTFEELAQW

-713 DYQETYPQL
+713 DYKETYPQL

-741 AETLETMLGQRRVTT
+741 AKTLETMLGQRRVTT
-756 FVDRGEEYDVIVE
+756 FVDRGEEYDVIIE
-769 GDEKQFQS
+769 GDERQFQS
-777 PADIDNLYVR
+777 PTDIDNLYVR

-797 SNLLNIGENA
+797 ASVLNIGENA
-807 TSSKL
+807 TSSRL

-819 SITITANLADGY
+819 SITVTANLVDGY
-831 ALGEAL
+831 ALGDAL

-844 KNKLPEHVQIDYKGE
+844 ENKLPEHVQVDYKGE

-908 ALAGLELMGMSLNIY
+908 ALLGLELMGMSVNIY

-977 TVTSAIPLVLAVGPG
+977 TVTSAIPLVFAVGPG

-1010 SVFTLFIVPGA
+1010 SIFTLFIVPGA

-1029 GSPQAISDEI
+1029 GSPKAIANEI
-1039 DQLEQGSNY
+1039 NKAEQQEITKAALK

>member
-6 LSVKRPVFATVINL
+6 LSVKRPVFATVLNL

-42 PPIVNI
+42 PPVVNI
-48 STNYPGASAAIVE
+48 VTSYPGASSAIVE

-70 RISGV
+70 RISGI

-113 SRALNNLPEQAEP
+113 SRALNNLPEQADP

-131 ANDDENVIVWFV
+131 ANDDESVIVWFV
-143 LQSETMSTLELTD
+143 LQSETMSTLALTD

-170 GVARVQVGGG
+170 GVARVRVGGG
-180 RTYAMKIR
+180 RIYAMKIR
-188 LNRVSMAARNITVQ
+188 LNRASMAARDITVQ
-202 DIEST
+202 DIERT

-233 SYLSEQDFANM
+233 SYLTEQDFANM
-244 VISHSQSNTEGSAN
+244 VINHSESN
-258 GSSQNNAQSK
+258 

-314 KSARKE
+314 KTARKE
-320 MVTIRSSLPIGTTI
+320 MIAIRDSLPVGTTI

-374 ATLIPAVTVPVAL
+374 ATLIPAITVPVAL

-431 ENGQPP
+431 ENGQAP

-452 IATTLVLVAVFVPL
+452 VATTLVLVAVFVPL

-493 TALSLTPMLCSKML
+493 TALSLTPMMCSKML
-507 KHKERSSSFGQ
+507 KHRERSSSFGQ
-518 KLDHAFSRFEAAY
+518 KLDRAFARFEAAY
-531 GRALKNSIQQPLLII
+531 GRALANSIHQPLMIV
-546 LVLALSL
+546 LVLGLSL
-553 AAVFLLFNKLPAEY
+553 AAVFLLFNKLPSEY

-586 SHESN
+586 SYESN

-606 EQGELDRVLVRVP
+606 ADGELDRVLVRVP
-619 GFGGTGGIAIVG
+619 GFGGSGGIAIVG
-631 LPQWDKRSID
+631 LPEWDKRSID
-641 TFSFINKINGD
+641 TFSFINKINRD
-652 VQSVTDVRA
+652 VQNVTDVRA

-682 LQGNTFAELAQW
+682 LQGNTFEELAQW

-699 TEAQKNPNL
+699 AEAQNNPNL

-713 DYQETYPQL
+713 DYKETYPQL

-741 AETLETMLGQRRVTT
+741 AQTLETMLGQRRVTS

-777 PADIDNLYVR
+777 PTDIDNLYVR

-797 SNLLNIGENA
+797 ANLLNIGENA
-807 TSSKL
+807 TSSRL

-819 SITITANLADGY
+819 SITVTANLADGY
-831 ALGEAL
+831 ALGDAL
-837 DFLVDVT
+837 DFLIDVT
-844 KNKLPEHVQIDYKGE
+844 KNKLPEHVQVDYKGE
-859 SLLLKESGSSILFVF
+859 SLLLKESGNSILFVF

-908 ALAGLELMGMSLNIY
+908 ALTGLELMGMSLNIY

-963 SQQRLRPIVMTTFT
+963 AQQRLRPIVMTTFT

-1010 SVFTLFIVPGA
+1010 SIFTLFIVPGA

-1029 GSPQAISDEI
+1029 GSPQAIANEI
-1039 DQLEQGSNY
+1039 EKAEQLGV

>member
-42 PPIVNI
+42 PPVVNI
-48 STNYPGASAAIVE
+48 STSYPGASAAIVE
-61 TKITQLLED
+61 TKITQVLED
-70 RISGV
+70 RISGIA
-75 EGVKTINSNSRVGR
+75 GVKTINSNSRVGR

-94 EFNLDRDIDAA
+94 EFDLNRDIDAA

-113 SRALNNLPEQAEP
+113 SRALRNLPEQADP

-143 LQSETMSTLELTD
+143 LQSETMSTLQLTD

-170 GVARVQVGGG
+170 GVARVQLGGG

-188 LNRVSMAARNITVQ
+188 LNRIAMAARNLTVS
-202 DIEST
+202 DIETT
-207 LRDENVELPAG
+207 LRAENVELPAG
-218 RIESIDRDF
+218 RVESIDRDF

-233 SYLSEQDFANM
+233 SYLSAQDFANM
-244 VISHSQSNTEGSAN
+244 VISRSESNAL
-258 GSSQNNAQSK
+258 
-268 SVVRL
+268 VRL

-280 IGAQDD
+280 IGAEDD

-299 LGVIKQSKANTLDVV
+299 LGVIKQSKANTLEVV

-320 MVTIRSSLPIGTTI
+320 MFNIRNGLPVGTTI

-363 LVIFLFLGNVR
+363 LVIFIFLGNVR
-374 ATLIPAVTVPVAL
+374 ATLIPAVTVPIAL
-387 IGSMMALSWFG
+387 IGSMMTLSWFG

-431 ENGQPP
+431 ESGQAP

-472 MGRLFTEFAIA
+472 VGRLFTEFAIA
-483 IAAAVVFSSL
+483 IAAAVVFSSV

-507 KHKERSSSFGQ
+507 KHRQRSSSFGQ
-518 KLDHAFSRFEAAY
+518 ILDKGFAKFEASY
-531 GRALKNSIQQPLLII
+531 GRALKNAIHQPILII
-546 LVLALSL
+546 LVLSLSL
-553 AAVFLLFNKLPAEY
+553 TAIYLLFTDLPSEY

-573 GNFFLIMQGAEGA
+573 GNFFLMMQSAEGA
-586 SHESN
+586 SYDNN
-591 VKNMHKIEEKLLGYQ
+591 VKNMQQIEEKLLAYQ
-606 EQGELDRVLVRVP
+606 AKGELDRVLVRVP
-619 GFGGTGGIAIVG
+619 GFGGSGGIAIVG
-631 LPQWDKRSID
+631 LPDWKTRSID
-641 TFSFINKINGD
+641 TFSVINKINKD
-652 VQSVTDVRA
+652 VQDVTDVRA

-670 GGGGSNAPVSFV
+670 GGGGGSSPVSFV

-694 RDILI
+694 RDIVI
-699 TEAQKNPNL
+699 EEAQKNSQL

-713 DYQETYPQL
+713 DYKETYPQL
-722 LVQIDRER
+722 LVQIDRDR

-741 AETLETMLGQRRVTT
+741 AQTLETMLGKRRVTT
-756 FVDRGEEYDVIVE
+756 FVDRGEEYNVMLE

-777 PADIDNLYVR
+777 PTDIDNVYVR
-787 SRTTDKLIPL
+787 ARTTDKLIPL
-797 SNLLNIGENA
+797 ANMLHISENA
-807 TSSKL
+807 TSSRL

-831 ALGEAL
+831 ALGDAL
-837 DFLVDVT
+837 AFLENIVK
-844 KNKLPEHVQIDYKGE
+844 KNLPENVQTDYKGE
-859 SLLLKESGSSILFVF
+859 SLLLKESGNSILFVF
-874 LLALLIT
+874 ILALLIT

-908 ALAGLELMGMSLNIY
+908 ALAGLQLMGMSLNIY

-949 RDKGIAFEEALISA
+949 RDRGIAFEEALISA
-963 SQQRLRPIVMTTFT
+963 AQQRLRPIVMTTFT
-977 TVTSAIPLVLAVGPG
+977 TVTSAIPLVFAVGPG

-1029 GSPQAISDEI
+1029 GSPQAIANEI
-1039 DQLEQGSNY
+1039 AAAESEAAAGFASRNRL